1 MKKILLHSLGVL
13 TMTGCKT
20 LPIEQAKNTAT
31 PNVILIYT
39 DDLGYGDLSS
49 YGGKILTPHI
59 DKLADNG
66 ILHTRAYATAS
77 TCTPSRYS
85 LLTGEYAWRQ
95 KGRGV
100 VNADA
105 AALIPSG
112 KQTIATIFK
121 KAGYQTAVVGKWHLG
136 LGDSEGITWNG
147 SIRNTPNDI
156 GFDYSFIIP
165 ATSDR
170 VPCVYVEN
178 GKVVNLNL
186 SDPLEISYR
195 HKVGN
200 LPTGK
205 ENPELLKLPY
215 SHGHDMTIINGISRI
230 GYQSGGKKAIW
241 KDENI
246 ADDLTR
252 VATQFIINNKEKPF
266 FLYLATNNIHVPRMP
281 HPRFQGKSGY
291 GLRGD
296 AILELDDMVKTI
308 MQTLDKLNITEN
320 TILIFSSDNGAVLDD
335 GYADQAVELIGNHNP
350 FGEIRG
356 GKYSVYEAGTR
367 VPFIISWK
375 GTIHKQTSEALISQV
390 DFLGSVSELLK
401 VDYDAKQAI
410 DTQNQWNTWI
420 GKSHKS
426 RSEVIQEAI
435 QNVLSVIEGDY
446 KYISPT
452 ENKMNYAWQTGI
464 ETGFSNSPQLYNL
477 KLDPKEVNNI
487 AEQHPELV
495 KQLQE
500 KLARIK
506 EKQ

>member
-1 MKKILLHSLGVL
+1 MKKLLLYTL
-13 TMTGCKT
+13 ITLLIIGCKARYT
-20 LPIEQAKNTAT
+20 QKPTT
-31 PNVILIYT
+31 FPNVIMIYT
-39 DDLGYGDLSS
+39 DDLGYGDLSV
-49 YGGKILTPHI
+49 YGGEIPTPHI

-121 KAGYQTAVVGKWHLG
+121 KAGYKTAVVGKWHLG
-136 LGDSEGITWNG
+136 LGDSEGITWNDL
-147 SIRNTPNDI
+147 IRNTPNDI
-156 GFDYSFIIP
+156 GFDYSFIMP

-178 GKVVNLNL
+178 GKVVNLTL
-186 SDPLEISYR
+186 ADPLEINYH
-195 HKVGN
+195 HKIGT

-205 ENPELLKLPY
+205 ENPELLKLSY

-230 GYQSGGKKAIW
+230 GYQSGGKTAMW

-246 ADDLTR
+246 ADDFTKA
-252 VATQFIINNKEKPF
+252 ATQFITNNKDNPF

-281 HPRFQGKSGY
+281 HTRFQGKSGY

-296 AILELDDMVKTI
+296 AILELDDMVNTI
-308 MQTLDKLNITEN
+308 TKTLDKMNITEN
-320 TILIFSSDNGAVLDD
+320 TIIIFSSDNGAVLDD
-335 GYADQAVELIGNHNP
+335 GYVDKSIELVGNHNP
-350 FGEIRG
+350 FGELRG
-356 GKYSVYEAGTR
+356 GKYSTYEAGTR
-367 VPFIISWK
+367 IPFIISWK
-375 GTIHKQTSEALISQV
+375 GTISKQISEAQISQV
-390 DFLGSVSELLK
+390 DFLGSISELLK
-401 VDYDAKQAI
+401 VDYDQKQAI

-420 GKSHKS
+420 GKSSES
-426 RSEVIQEAI
+426 RSEIVQEAI
-435 QNVLSVIEGDY
+435 QNVISVIEGDY

-452 ENKMNYAWQTGI
+452 ENKMKYAWQTGI
-464 ETGFSNSPQLYNL
+464 ETGFSPFPQLYNL
-477 KLDPKEVNNI
+477 KLDPKEAHNI
-487 AEQHPELV
+487 ADKHPNLV
-495 KQLQE
+495 ERFQK
-500 KLARIK
+500 KIAKIRNK
-506 EKQ
+506 R